1 MAIGQGFLSTTFT
14 YINEHKLVR
23 TRHVATIAKGQAH
36 AFCNRQ
42 SQLSHFAW
50 TDVTQILW
58 TVFAL
63 TLNPNGFAINKI
75 RLLSSLALTRKLHDV
90 RFLSVS
96 PLYASIR
103 TFCHIPSFR
112 SWNAFYSMLG
122 AKYVPPISTSHRI
135 NSYTKVSSS
144 YSVPIP

>member
-1 MAIGQGFLSTTFT
+1 MAIGQGFLSMTFT

-42 SQLSHFAW
+42 PQLSHSAW

-58 TVFAL
+58 SVIAS

-75 RLLSSLALTRKLHDV
+75 RLLSSLALTRKLHDA

-96 PLYASIR
+96 PLLC
-103 TFCHIPSFR
+103 FDPD
-112 SWNAFYSMLG
+112 
-122 AKYVPPISTSHRI
+122 VPPHSLSSAHGMHSIQCLARTTRLPYWRVIAST
-135 NSYTKVSSS
+135 
-144 YSVPIP
+144 PIRR